1 MHSIEMGVGAR
12 FDRRATRST
21 FRRTTTSVSRASLR
35 FSRQP
40 RLGLSREPAVL
51 AAAAPQHVVGSG
63 GSRLLAGAHD
73 DHAQLE
79 CELAAFLGRERALLF
94 SSGYLAALGVIQGA
108 ALVTRAAY
116 SDRENHACIIDAL
129 RLSSLE
135 RHIYDDVPPGA
146 RHETA
151 TIVSESVFSMSG
163 RTVELDRLL
172 ARVGPDDLL
181 LLDEAHAIG
190 VDGPH
195 GAGIAAGA
203 RDPRIVVMGTL
214 SKSFGCAG
222 GFVAGPTAFIDLL
235 ISTARSFIFDTS
247 LPPSLARAARV
258 ALRLIRDG
266 DARRARLTE
275 HVRRLRNAHPQL
287 TARGPIVAIL
297 FGSLAETIAASNS
310 LLARGIIAPA
320 IRPPTVPVGNER
332 LRVTLRADHADSD
345 IDRLIAGLHEVL
357 T

>member
-1 MHSIEMGVGAR
+1 MSYLVRVRERLDALDRNGR
-12 FDRRATRST
+12 RRAIRPPSD
-21 FRRTTTSVSRASLR
+21 AID
-35 FSRQP
+35 FSSNDY
-40 RLGLSREPAVL
+40 LGLSREPAVL

-73 DHAQLE
+73 QHTHLE
-79 CELAAFLGRERALLF
+79 RELAAFLGRERALLF

-135 RHIYDDVPPGA
+135 RHIYDDLPPGA

-163 RTVELDRLL
+163 RTIELDRLL
-172 ARVGPDDLL
+172 SRVGPGDLL
-181 LLDEAHAIG
+181 VLDEAHAIG
-190 VDGPH
+190 VDGPQ
-195 GAGIAAGA
+195 GAGIAADVCDS
-203 RDPRIVVMGTL
+203 RVVVMGTL

-222 GFVAGPTAFIDLL
+222 GFVAGPAAFIELL

-258 ALRLIRDG
+258 ALGLIRDG
-266 DARRARLTE
+266 DARRARLAE
-275 HVRRLRNAHPQL
+275 HVLRLRDAVPQL
-287 TARGPIVAIL
+287 TARGPIVAIHI
-297 FGSLAETIAASNS
+297 GSLAETIAASNA

-320 IRPPTVPVGNER
+320 IRPPTVPAGNEQ
-332 LRVTLRADHADSD
+332 LRVTLRADHSNSD

>member
-1 MHSIEMGVGAR
+1 MSYLERVRERLDALDQSGR
-12 FDRRATRST
+12 RRAIRP
-21 FRRTTTSVSRASLR
+21 TSDAID
-35 FSRQP
+35 FSSNDY
-40 RLGLSREPAVL
+40 LGLSRDPAVL

-73 DHAQLE
+73 EHAEFE
-79 CELAAFLGRERALLF
+79 CDLAAFLGRERALLF

-116 SDRENHACIIDAL
+116 SDRNNHACIIDAL

-135 RHIYDDVPPGA
+135 RHIYDESPPDA

-151 TIVSESVFSMSG
+151 TIVSETVFSMSG
-163 RTVELDRLL
+163 RTIELDRLL
-172 ARVGPDDLL
+172 SCVGAGDLL
-181 LLDEAHAIG
+181 VLDEAHAIG
-190 VDGPH
+190 VDGPA
-195 GAGIAAGA
+195 GAGIAAGV

-214 SKSFGCAG
+214 SKAFGCSG
-222 GFVAGPTAFIDLL
+222 GFVAGPAAFIDLL

-258 ALRLIRDG
+258 ALGLIRDG
-266 DARRARLTE
+266 DARRARLTQ
-275 HVRRLRNAHPQL
+275 HVRRLCDALPQL
-287 TARGPIVAIL
+287 TARGPIVAIHI
-297 FGSLAETIAASNS
+297 GSLAATLAASNA
-310 LLARGIIAPA
+310 LRARGIIAPA
-320 IRPPTVPVGNER
+320 IRPPTVPAGNER
-332 LRVTLRADHADSD
+332 LRVTLRADHSDSD